1 MPTVTDLTI
10 AGPGIEIQFV
20 VPCEWEQAV
29 QKPGH
34 IKCLLWFETEQPRF
48 ATSLILQTQPYDI
61 QGAPLEYVSLLKR
74 AEDTY
79 DISWAFLEDLERLKD
94 RGVVPPDAKFT
105 GVDFIEEDRRFL
117 AWVV

>member
-1 MPTVTDLTI
+1 MPTVTDLAIT
-10 AGPGIEIQFV
+10 APGIEIQLI
-20 VPCEWEQAV
+20 VPSEWEQAV

-48 ATSLILQTQPYDI
+48 ATSLILQTTPYDI
-61 QGAPLEYVSLLKR
+61 QGSPLEYVAVLKK
-74 AEDTY
+74 ASETY
-79 DISWAFLEDLERLKD
+79 DLLWAFLEDLERMKD
-94 RGVVPPDAKFT
+94 KGVVPPDARLT